1 MGCCVA
7 VNCTNSRAKG
17 FRMYR
22 FPRDPKRKRIW
33 EEKTKRGGGWRPNAN
48 SELCEAHFDD
58 SQFES
63 RRADGWRKLKP
74 NAVPTIFAHT
84 VVRVTRKPPKSRLQP
99 QGITVPLR
107 EEARTAES
115 TSTSQAGQT
124 STEAIGGA
132 PAVSL
137 MKEGCMPLQRR
148 ELTTQQTTSGLSSIE
163 HFPVGSIHTS
173 DDSSVVQILVRP
185 CFPHAVSDMAVPE
198 KECTMQ
204 DTNTP
209 DAVQD
214 LSTCSLEL
222 EAPDS
227 PSQVETLEY
236 SLNSSAA
243 LYPEAPASPL
253 MVDTLDSCSPTCHP
267 EDTDK
272 QACDSSS
279 QPMHGDTANISYVL
293 HKQMCDHLSVLSR
306 DTTMP
311 IDVMDTNAPDAVQD
325 LSTCSIEL
333 EPPDSPPQL
342 ETLDSSQNN
351 SAALYPEAPDS
362 PLTDSPRQYETLD
375 SPLNHF
381 PTLHPEPPD
390 SPQLIETLDSC
401 SATSH
406 PEAAAGDQQRL
417 LQRIAELERQCRRE
431 KKKVRKLQEEKQKF
445 SENLSSVFNEDQL
458 ASLSRSS
465 NRGSKWSEET
475 IKKALQLHFS
485 CGSTGYSN
493 LLDQKLPLPSSR
505 TLRRRVEAIKFN
517 LGILDE
523 MFSLLESKVPGLNVQ
538 QKCCV
543 LMIDEMAIQQRMEYD
558 PSTSSVRGYTTL
570 PVPGKPS
577 NTPATHGL
585 VFMLCGMSTRWK

>member
-74 NAVPTIFAHT
+74 NAVPTIFAHS

-107 EEARTAES
+107 EDARTAES

-137 MKEGCMPLQRR
+137 MKDGCIMTPAEERAHHPADNFRLIKYLCAHVFHMQCQTWLFQKRSALCRTQTLLMPYRTL
-148 ELTTQQTTSGLSSIE
+148 
-163 HFPVGSIHTS
+163 
-173 DDSSVVQILVRP
+173 
-185 CFPHAVSDMAVPE
+185 
-198 KECTMQ
+198 
-204 DTNTP
+204 
-209 DAVQD
+209 
-214 LSTCSLEL
+214 
-222 EAPDS
+222 APDS

-272 QACDSSS
+272 QACGSSS

-333 EPPDSPPQL
+333 EPPDCPPQL

-362 PLTDSPRQYETLD
+362 PPQYETLD

-485 CGSTGYSN
+485 CGSYERYEYLQPLYSSCSPHHGRGTWLARAN
-493 LLDQKLPLPSSR
+493 IGDSVVHRPG
-505 TLRRRVEAIKFN
+505 E
-517 LGILDE
+517 
-523 MFSLLESKVPGLNVQ
+523 SLV
-538 QKCCV
+538 
-543 LMIDEMAIQQRMEYD
+543 
-558 PSTSSVRGYTTL
+558 
-570 PVPGKPS
+570 
-577 NTPATHGL
+577 
-585 VFMLCGMSTRWK
+585 